1 MGVGFGGGGGGGGGV
16 CVCVCVREEGEIIE
30 GVAKKYFRDLCN
42 GI

>member
-1 MGVGFGGGGGGGGGV
+1 MVVVVVVV
-16 CVCVCVREEGEIIE
+16 CVCVCVRGEGEIIE